1 MKIIQHAV
9 VLLGAVG
16 GTGATC
22 DQQIDWM
29 KSVADAVA
37 RLSEAL
43 CIACFCKDRN
53 SVESKL
59 PASTLYG
66 GRCTAN
72 ATQQCKQIKA
82 NMYRV
87 LTSGVAASEAAGAVP
102 QSSTTIRAELVIPSL
117 YDSGFKPLA
126 PVELMSTFSVCQSSK
141 PPTL

>member
-1 MKIIQHAV
+1 MYQ
-9 VLLGAVG
+9 L
-16 GTGATC
+16 
-22 DQQIDWM
+22 IDCM

-53 SVESKL
+53 SVESNL
-59 PASTLYG
+59 PASILYG

-87 LTSGVAASEAAGAVP
+87 LALGVAASEAAGAVP
-102 QSSTTIRAELVIPSL
+102 RAQQLSEQSSS
-117 YDSGFKPLA
+117 S
-126 PVELMSTFSVCQSSK
+126 PVSMIVASSH
-141 PPTL
+141 